1 MNNNY
6 VLYMH
11 TTPSGK
17 RYFGITCQSPK
28 RRWRYGRGYEKQQRF
43 WNAIKKYGWSNM
55 GHYILA
61 DNLTKEEVM
70 FFEKVMI
77 ALYDTTNC
85 NNGYNETT
93 GGEHYKH
100 TEEYKRRR
108 SESMMRENG
117 YIHPIAKPVMCK
129 TTGLC
134 FYSTTEAGRH
144 YGINDR
150 NISTCCRGERQSA
163 GKLNGE
169 KLVWCFISDLPRPQL
184 TEADKEHL
192 RHILNK
198 YSA

>member
-1 MNNNY
+1 MNNNF
-6 VLYMH
+6 VLYLH

-17 RYFGITCQSPK
+17 KYFGITKQNPK
-28 RRWRYGRGYEKQQRF
+28 RRWRRGKGYEEQTF
-43 WNAIKKYGWSNM
+43 YNAVKKYGWDNI

-61 DNLTKEEVM
+61 DDLTKEEAC

-77 ALYDTTNC
+77 ALYDTTNR

-93 GGEHYKH
+93 GGEHYEFSEDAKH
-100 TEEYKRRR
+100 RM
-108 SESMMRENG
+108 SESKKRENG
-117 YIHPIAKPVMCK
+117 YIHPIAKSVICV
-129 TTGLC
+129 TTGHC
-134 FYSTTEAGRH
+134 FYSTCEAGRY

-169 KLVWCFISDLPRPQL
+169 KLVWYFISDIPKPQL

-192 RHILNK
+192 RYILNK